1 MPNPH
6 RHRLSA
12 ALGVLLTLVVGGA
25 FAQAFPTRPIRLIVP
40 FAPGGTTDI
49 IGRLVSEK
57 LPAELGQP
65 VVIENKGGAGG
76 AIGAAEVAR
85 APADGYVLGMA
96 TVSTVA
102 ANPAINPAVPYNPLT
117 DFTPITNVAATPNVI
132 AVHPLFP
139 AKDYAAFIAQLRKS
153 PGKYGHA
160 SAGIGGQGHMMMEMF
175 KGAANVQIVHVPYRG
190 SGPALMDTVAGQV
203 SMIYDNLPSALPFLK
218 EGRLVP
224 IVVAAPMRL
233 PILPNV
239 PTFEEVGLKEVNRLA
254 FYGVVGPRGL
264 PPEVAAK
271 LYGALSRVMATAE
284 FRRRV
289 DETGSLLI
297 ANTPGEFATQIEA
310 EYRSLRK
317 VVVDRG
323 LKPE

>member
-1 MPNPH
+1 MTKPH
-6 RHRLSA
+6 RRRLSA
-12 ALGVLLTLVVGGA
+12 AVGVLFALVLGGA
-25 FAQAFPTRPIRLIVP
+25 SAQTFPTRPIRLIVP

-102 ANPAINPAVPYNPLT
+102 ANPAINPSVPYNPLT

-132 AVHPLFP
+132 AVHPSFP
-139 AKDYAAFIAQLRKS
+139 AKDYATFIALVRRN

-160 SAGIGGQGHMMMEMF
+160 SAGVGGQGHLMMEMF
-175 KGAANVQIVHVPYRG
+175 KDAAQVQIIHVPYRG

-203 SMIYDNLPSALPFLK
+203 TMIYDNLPSALPFLK

-224 IVVAAPMRL
+224 IVVAAPRRL
-233 PILPNV
+233 PVLPNV

-254 FYGVVGPRGL
+254 FYGVVGPKGL
-264 PPEVAAK
+264 PPEVTAR

-297 ANTPGEFATQIEA
+297 ANSPAEFAAQIEA
-310 EYRSLRK
+310 EYRALRK
-317 VVVDRG
+317 VVVERG